1 MLSRLYFA
9 VSVEIW
15 CVSVFVLCLTRKCYF
30 TGIYL
35 SSAAVAFSDRRS
47 PNATRTCEFYNETM
61 CAESRGQG
69 GEQGCY
75 ERERCDDSDKH
86 DPTKRSHCFV
96 LWHTDSDGKMTIKLK
111 VSK

>member
-1 MLSRLYFA
+1 M
-9 VSVEIW
+9 
-15 CVSVFVLCLTRKCYF
+15 
-30 TGIYL
+30 

-75 ERERCDDSDKH
+75 EREKCDDSDKH